1 MTIKNRKDSSE
12 RESLEAEKIEL
23 AKKIGI
29 WEECKLSNTY
39 QETAEFKR
47 IQEIDTRL
55 FEIVNE

>member
-1 MTIKNRKDSSE
+1 MTVKNRKDSSE
-12 RESLEAEKIEL
+12 CESLEAEKVEL

-29 WEECKLSNTY
+29 WEECKPANTY

-47 IQEIDTRL
+47 IQEIDRRL